1 MCTVPEDTQ
10 PPTNL
15 SGQFPWG
22 LHPKPRVG
30 PTAFLLCSLPHP
42 APLSMRHAIDPLC
55 SIS

>member
-10 PPTNL
+10 APTNL